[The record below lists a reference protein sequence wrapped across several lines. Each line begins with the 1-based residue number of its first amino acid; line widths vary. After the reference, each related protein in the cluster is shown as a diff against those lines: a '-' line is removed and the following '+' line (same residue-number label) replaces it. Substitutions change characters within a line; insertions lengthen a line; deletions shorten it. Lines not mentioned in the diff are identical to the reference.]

1 MQNTAANLHGKEDCW
16 GLACSTWQCTEL
28 SSWEILQ
35 SCKAFDFGSILVWGA
50 QHSGNICSPSMREA
64 EARGHCKFQASQGS
78 NIARLHPI
86 KGKKEGRKGAG
97 SGVESNKAEVRIPA
111 E

>member
-1 MQNTAANLHGKEDCW
+1 
-16 GLACSTWQCTEL
+16 
-28 SSWEILQ
+28 
-35 SCKAFDFGSILVWGA
+35 
-50 QHSGNICSPSMREA
+50 MREA

>member
-1 MQNTAANLHGKEDCW
+1 MTISVA
-16 GLACSTWQCTEL
+16 LACGRWRQE
-28 SSWEILQ
+28 
-35 SCKAFDFGSILVWGA
+35 
-50 QHSGNICSPSMREA
+50 
-64 EARGHCKFQASQGS
+64 GHCKFQASQGS

-97 SGVESNKAEVRIPA
+97 SGIQSNKAEVRIPA